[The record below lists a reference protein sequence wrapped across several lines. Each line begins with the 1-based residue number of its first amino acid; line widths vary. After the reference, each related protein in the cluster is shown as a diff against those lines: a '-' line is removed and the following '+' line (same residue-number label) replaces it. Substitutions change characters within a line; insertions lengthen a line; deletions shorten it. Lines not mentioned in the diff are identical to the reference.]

1 MWHAHLARLFTGE
14 TPAPL
19 FHTAPVL
26 APDSFGCF
34 ARLPLNFNTRISDCD
49 ILRGFQREF
58 KLETGVEF
66 ESMIDLSLL
75 LPKLLNATESN
86 PEMAETV
93 AKLAWTRAAGEGLR
107 NHAVPF
113 RLYRRTL
120 IVSVADVI
128 WQKQLRQMSPEFIF
142 RINKLL
148 GRSVVDDIEFRIDP
162 AAVDRMLSRIPA
174 PQASREET
182 RAPIP
187 ELMSAANSIA
197 D

>member
-1 MWHAHLARLFTGE
+1 MRYSE
-14 TPAPL
+14 R
-19 FHTAPVL
+19 
-26 APDSFGCF
+26 S
-34 ARLPLNFNTRISDCD
+34 S
-49 ILRGFQREF
+49 REF
-58 KLETGVEF
+58 KLESGVEF

-113 RLYRRTL
+113 RLYRRML
-120 IVSVADVI
+120 IVSVADAI
-128 WQKQLRQMSPEFIF
+128 WQKQLRHMSPEFIF

-148 GRSVVDDIEFRIDP
+148 GRSVVEDIEFRIDP
-162 AAVDRMLSRIPA
+162 VAVDRMLARIPA
-174 PQASREET
+174 PQTSREET

-187 ELMSAANSIA
+187 ELLSAVGSITDPDLRDRFMRA
-197 D
+197 AENCIERRESRMQAR

>member
-1 MWHAHLARLFTGE
+1 
-14 TPAPL
+14 
-19 FHTAPVL
+19 
-26 APDSFGCF
+26 
-34 ARLPLNFNTRISDCD
+34 
-49 ILRGFQREF
+49 
-58 KLETGVEF
+58 
-66 ESMIDLSLL
+66 MIDLSLL

-120 IVSVADVI
+120 IVSVADAI
-128 WQKQLRQMSPEFIF
+128 WQKQLRQMSPEFIY

-148 GRSVVDDIEFRIDP
+148 GRSAVDDIEFRIDP
-162 AAVDRMLSRIPA
+162 APVDRMISRIPA
-174 PQASREET
+174 PQALREET

-187 ELMSAANSIA
+187 ELLSAAHAIA
-197 D
+197 DPDLRDRFMRAAENCIERRESRTPAR

>member
-1 MWHAHLARLFTGE
+1 
-14 TPAPL
+14 
-19 FHTAPVL
+19 
-26 APDSFGCF
+26 
-34 ARLPLNFNTRISDCD
+34 
-49 ILRGFQREF
+49 
-58 KLETGVEF
+58 
-66 ESMIDLSLL
+66 MIDLSRL

-86 PEMAETV
+86 PELAETV

-120 IVSVADVI
+120 VVSVADAI
-128 WQKQLRQMSPEFIF
+128 WQKQLRQMSTEFIY

-162 AAVDRMLSRIPA
+162 AAVDRVRSRIPA
-174 PQASREET
+174 PRQSHNER

-187 ELMSAANSIA
+187 ELVSAAHSIA
-197 D
+197 DPDLRDRFIRAAENCIERRESRMQAR

>member
-1 MWHAHLARLFTGE
+1 
-14 TPAPL
+14 
-19 FHTAPVL
+19 
-26 APDSFGCF
+26 
-34 ARLPLNFNTRISDCD
+34 
-49 ILRGFQREF
+49 
-58 KLETGVEF
+58 
-66 ESMIDLSLL
+66 MIDLSRL

-120 IVSVADVI
+120 VVSVADAI
-128 WQKQLRQMSPEFIF
+128 WQKQLRQMSTEFIY

-162 AAVDRMLSRIPA
+162 AAVDRVRSRIPA
-174 PQASREET
+174 PRQSHNER

-187 ELMSAANSIA
+187 ELVSAAHSIA
-197 D
+197 DPDLRDRFIRAAENCIERRNSRAQAG

>member
-1 MWHAHLARLFTGE
+1 
-14 TPAPL
+14 
-19 FHTAPVL
+19 
-26 APDSFGCF
+26 
-34 ARLPLNFNTRISDCD
+34 
-49 ILRGFQREF
+49 
-58 KLETGVEF
+58 
-66 ESMIDLSLL
+66 MIDLSGL

-120 IVSVADVI
+120 IVSVADAI

-148 GRSVVDDIEFRIDP
+148 GRNVVDDIEFRVDP
-162 AAVDRMLSRIPA
+162 AAVDWVRSCIPA
-174 PQASREET
+174 PRQSRNER

-187 ELMSAANSIA
+187 ELVSAAHSIA
-197 D
+197 DPELRDRFIRAAENCIERRESRMQAR